1 MKFDLLISI
10 CLISFLTSCNG
21 QVNTNANEPFQV
33 SHPEKFSKYWYGGE
47 GEISTYNIEQIRYGE
62 SRSGQV
68 VMVYVSENFLP
79 EKQVK
84 REFGDKKGITILKL
98 NKINRFVTG
107 IYDYSIMTSVF
118 TPVKFREYPATLKVT
133 CSSQDWCGQSF
144 SQYNL
149 RNRML
154 EFQQNSYFQ
163 SEGDIRKEINA
174 TYTED
179 DVWTRIRIE
188 PQMLPL
194 GEIEMVPSFEYLRL
208 KHKEFKAYEAIA
220 NLVLQ
225 VNANQEEFYLYTLEY
240 PELDR
245 KLTIKCQ
252 ASFPFKILSW
262 EEKWNT
268 DNPNQEETT
277 TAEIEK
283 TIQVPYWEL
292 NGSDNVNFRD
302 SLNIRLKEY

>member
-1 MKFDLLISI
+1 MKFNLISI
-10 CLISFLTSCNG
+10 ILIFLLTSCNG
-21 QVNTNANEPFQV
+21 QVNTNADEPFQV
-33 SHPEKFSKYWYGGE
+33 SHPEKFSKYWYSGK
-47 GEISTYNIEQIRYGE
+47 GEINTYKIEQSRYGE

-68 VMVYVSENFLP
+68 VLVYVSENFLP

-84 REFGDKKGITILKL
+84 REFGDKKGITVLKL

-107 IYDYSIMTSVF
+107 IYDYSIMTSIF

-149 RNRML
+149 RNNTL
-154 EFQQNSYFQ
+154 QYQQNSYFQ
-163 SEGDIRKEINA
+163 SEGDLREDLSA

-194 GEIEMVPSFEYLRL
+194 GKIDMIPSMEYLRL
-208 KHKEFKAYEAIA
+208 KHKDFQPYNAIA
-220 NLVLQ
+220 SLVLQ
-225 VNANQEEFYLYTLEY
+225 VNSSGEEFYLYTLEY
-240 PELDR
+240 PELQR
-245 KLTIKCQ
+245 TLSIKSQ

-262 EEKWNT
+262 EEEWNS
-268 DNPNQEETT
+268 DDES
-277 TAEIEK
+277 AIEKTSAQIDK

-292 NGSDNVNFRD
+292 NGSENMNYRD
-302 SLNIRLKEY
+302 SLNLQTRQY

>member
-1 MKFDLLISI
+1 MKYNFIIAIGLFSL
-10 CLISFLTSCNG
+10 LTSCNG
-21 QVNTNANEPFQV
+21 QVNTNSDEPFQV
-33 SHPEKFSKYWYGGE
+33 SHPEQFSDYWYSGKGE
-47 GEISTYNIEQIRYGE
+47 LSTYSIDQMRYGE

-68 VMVYVSENFLP
+68 TMVYVSENFLP
-79 EKQVK
+79 KKQVK
-84 REFGDKKGITILKL
+84 RDFGEKEGITILKL

-149 RNRML
+149 RNREL
-154 EFQQNSYFQ
+154 EYQQNSYFQ
-163 SEGDIRKEINA
+163 KEGDLETQVEA

-179 DVWTRIRIE
+179 DVWTRIRLE

-194 GEIEMVPSFEYLRL
+194 GEIEMIPSMEYLRL
-208 KHKEFKAYEAIA
+208 KHKEFKAYNAVA

-225 VNANQEEFYLYTLEY
+225 VNADQEEFYIYTLEY
-240 PELDR
+240 PDLHRELT
-245 KLTIKCQ
+245 LKCE
-252 ASFPFKILSW
+252 ASFPFQILSW

-268 DNPNQEETT
+268 NTPSETEST
-277 TAEIEK
+277 SAELKK
-283 TIQVPYWEL
+283 TIQLPYWEL
-292 NGSDNVNFRD
+292 NGSKNTNYRD
-302 SLNIRLKEY
+302 SLNLRINSY